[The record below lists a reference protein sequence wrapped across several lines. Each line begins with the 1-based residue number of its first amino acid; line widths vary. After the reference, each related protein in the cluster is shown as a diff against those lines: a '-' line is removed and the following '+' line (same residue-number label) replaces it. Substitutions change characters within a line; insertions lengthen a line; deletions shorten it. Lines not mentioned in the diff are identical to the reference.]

1 MGKIIVTVDGQEIG
15 ETSTN
20 EVVAGSPIPDMEI
33 YRDVMNTFQLHDTTV
48 GVVVGTMYMF
58 PKGTTVEQAEE
69 IVKSMRNG

>member
-1 MGKIIVTVDGQEIG
+1 
-15 ETSTN
+15 
-20 EVVAGSPIPDMEI
+20 MEI

-69 IVKSMRNG
+69 IVKSEYERRQKNG